1 MFALIDCNN
10 FYASCERVFNP
21 FLANKPVA
29 ILSNNDGCVIARSNE
44 AKPFI
49 PMGAPAHKYEVE
61 FKKYGVHV
69 FSSNYPLYGDLSQRV
84 MTIIE
89 KFCPDIEVYSI
100 DEAFIQF
107 KGFEYYH
114 LETHCKLIQNEVL
127 RCVGMPISIGI
138 APTKA
143 LSKIANKIAKKF
155 TSKTGGIYF
164 IKNEE
169 LRIKALRWT
178 AIEDVWGIGKKIA
191 EKLKNQEIQTAYQ
204 FTQLPANYVQK
215 QFSIVG
221 LRLYK
226 DLKGE
231 PTLQLDEVKNRKA
244 IATTRSLKDM
254 TSDYEIL
261 RERIATFAI
270 TCSEKLRN
278 EDGLANM
285 IYVFIRT
292 NKIRADLPQNH
303 TNICLH
309 LPHASN
315 SSLLISK
322 EAIKALKLIYRPNFK
337 YKKLG
342 VILMGI
348 TPDNNRQLNMFTI
361 ENPKHAVLMKVMD
374 KTNKKCG
381 NKLRIA
387 SQDLGK
393 KWKMKQNKLSPCYT
407 TNWDDIII
415 VK

>member
-21 FLANKPVA
+21 SLIDKPVA

-49 PMGAPAHKYEVE
+49 PMGAPAHKYEQL
-61 FKKYGVHV
+61 FKKHHVHV
-69 FSSNYPLYGDLSQRV
+69 FSSNYPLYGDLSQRI
-84 MTIIE
+84 MMIIE

-100 DEAFIQF
+100 DEAFIQL
-107 KGFEYYH
+107 KGFENYNI
-114 LETHCKLIQNEVL
+114 EAHCRLLQKEVL

-155 TSKTGGIYF
+155 TIKTGGVYCMH
-164 IKNEE
+164 NDE
-169 LRIKALRWT
+169 LRVKALRWT
-178 AIEDVWGIGKKIA
+178 AIDDVWGVGKNIA
-191 EKLKNQEIQTAYQ
+191 TKLKNQEIYTAYQ
-204 FTQLPANYVQK
+204 FTQLPASYVQK

-226 DLKGE
+226 DLNGD

-244 IATTRSLKDM
+244 IATTRSLKHM
-254 TSDYEIL
+254 TADYEIL
-261 RERIATFAI
+261 RERIATFAV
-270 TCSEKLRN
+270 TCTEKLRHEN
-278 EDGLANM
+278 GLANM
-285 IYVFIRT
+285 VYVFIKT
-292 NKIRADLPQNH
+292 NKARTDLPQN
-303 TNICLH
+303 NASICLQ
-309 LPHASN
+309 LTYASD
-315 SSLLISK
+315 SALTISQQ
-322 EAIKALKLIYRPNFK
+322 AIKALKLIYKSNFK
-337 YKKLG
+337 YKKIG

-348 TPDNNRQLNMFTI
+348 TPNSNRQLNLFTS
-361 ENPKHAVLMKVMD
+361 ENPKHNTLMKVMD
-374 KTNKKCG
+374 ITNKKYG

-393 KWKMKQNKLSPCYT
+393 KWKMKQERLSPCYT
-407 TNWDDIII
+407 TNWDDIIT

>member
-21 FLANKPVA
+21 SLIDKPVA

-49 PMGAPAHKYEVE
+49 PMGAPAHKYEQL
-61 FKKYGVHV
+61 FKKHHVHV
-69 FSSNYPLYGDLSQRV
+69 FSSNYPLYGDLSQRI
-84 MTIIE
+84 MIIIE

-107 KGFEYYH
+107 KGYENYD
-114 LETHCKLIQNEVL
+114 LEAYCKKLQAEVL

-155 TSKTGGIYF
+155 ATKTGGVYC

-169 LRIKALRWT
+169 LRIKALKWT
-178 AIEDVWGIGKKIA
+178 TIDDVWGIGKNIA
-191 EKLKNQEIQTAYQ
+191 KKLKNQGAYTAYQ
-204 FTQLPANYVQK
+204 FTQLPASYVKK

-226 DLKGE
+226 DLNGQ

-244 IATTRSLKDM
+244 IATTRSLKHM
-254 TSDYEIL
+254 TSDYEVL
-261 RERIATFAI
+261 RERIATFAV
-270 TCSEKLRN
+270 TCAEKLRK
-278 EDGLANM
+278 EKGIANM
-285 IYVFIRT
+285 VYVFLRT
-292 NKIRADLPQNH
+292 NKLRGDLPQSN
-303 TNICLH
+303 TSICLQ
-309 LPHASN
+309 LPYATDSGIT
-315 SSLLISK
+315 ISQQ
-322 EAIKALKLIYRPNFK
+322 AIKALKLIYKANFK

-348 TPDNNRQLNMFTI
+348 TPNNNLQLNLFTS
-361 ENPKHAVLMKVMD
+361 ENPKHNALMKAMD
-374 KTNKKCG
+374 TTNKKYG

-393 KWKMKQNKLSPCYT
+393 KWKMKQERLSPCYT
-407 TNWDDIII
+407 TNWNDIIT